1 MNLLPQSHE
10 EFRDKEYWDSF
21 FKKRGTKAFEWY
33 GEYAELSGILHKYIK
48 PKDEI
53 LVIGCGNSTLSADLY
68 DVGYRKITNIDVSEV
83 AIKKMSEIN
92 KDTRPEMTF
101 QSMDATNTS
110 FANDKFSCVLDKG
123 TLDALMPDD
132 GEENQKQIFKL
143 FNEIGRLL
151 RVGGRYVVVS
161 LLQSHVLTIILN
173 HFPKIGWMLRV
184 VHCVDAT
191 DHNQTYEGSSGGSRL
206 PVFVVICTKMLGM
219 IGKPAVIE
227 FSVDGETVQRLT
239 CEDELVSSIQ
249 RVRQGAIALHRVA
262 SGEEGAA
269 LDLYRPGEESPRYT
283 VHLANAFS
291 RVAGSPTFA
300 AFLVP
305 QGRETDWLFGSV
317 EGRQQLAKS
326 AGVSRLAVVSLHR
339 GQEYPGGLETI
350 RKEISPCVRRLAP
363 QALRESKIPILS
375 VAPDDAGA
383 VGQRQVIYKGK
394 SAITGDFVVEEVETS
409 RESVNGPKFV
419 RRLIFMQN
427 PRVVQS
433 EAWLKTVKSRK
444 GNPKKVVDNEHLSCD
459 HHYYMLIGVSS
470 VLSEASLV
478 PSKANKVAVVGLG
491 GGGLC
496 MYMQQHFKKASIT
509 AVEIDP
515 TIVDVATKYFGLT
528 LSEQLK
534 IHVGDGIEFIINA
547 AKEGKEF
554 SAILFD
560 VNSKDV
566 QKGMS
571 CPPAQFLTK
580 DTLKAV
586 QACLQN
592 TGGIFVLNLVCRSS
606 SLRREA
612 VNSLE
617 SIFGSAVCSYK
628 LDEEV
633 NEIFFC
639 SSISMEVEM
648 WKEVIAEGAKAMY
661 GNFHGKGQR
670 SSVID
675 LNEFSNGLLAANYD
689 V

>member
-21 FKKRGTKAFEWY
+21 FKKRGSKAFEWY
-33 GEYAELSGILHKYIK
+33 GEYAELSNILHKYIK
-48 PKDEI
+48 LKDEI

-68 DVGYRKITNIDVSEV
+68 DVGFKKITNIDVSEV
-83 AIKKMSEIN
+83 AIKKMSEVN
-92 KDTRPEMTF
+92 KEIRPEMTF
-101 QSMDATNTS
+101 QKMDATDTK

-123 TLDALMPDD
+123 TLDAMMPDD
-132 GEENQKQIFKL
+132 GEESQKQILKL

-161 LLQSHVLTIILN
+161 LLQSHILNIILN

-191 DHNQTYEGSSGGSRL
+191 DANQITEGSSGGSRL

-219 IGKPAVIE
+219 IGKQAVIE
-227 FSVDGETVQRLT
+227 FSVDGESVQRLT
-239 CEDELVSSIQ
+239 CEEELIQSIQ
-249 RVRQGAIALHRVA
+249 QVRKGALALHRVA

-269 LDLYRPGEESPRYT
+269 LDLYRPGQDTPRYT

-291 RVAGSPTFA
+291 RATGSPTFA

-363 QALRESKIPILS
+363 HALRESKIPILS

-383 VGQRQVIYKGK
+383 VGQRQVIHNGK
-394 SAITGDFVVEEVETS
+394 SEITGEFVVEEVETS
-409 RESVNGPKFV
+409 RESINGPKFV

-433 EAWLKTVKSRK
+433 ETWLKTVKSRK
-444 GNPKKVVDNEHLSCD
+444 GNPKKVVDNEHLSCE
-459 HHYYMLIGVSS
+459 HHYYMLIGVSA

-478 PSKANKVAVVGLG
+478 PSEANKVLVVGLG

-496 MYMQQHFKKASIT
+496 MYMQQLFKKASIT

-515 TIVDVATKYFGLT
+515 AILDVATKYFGLT
-528 LSEQLK
+528 LNDQLK
-534 IHVGDGIEFIINA
+534 VHIGDGVEYVVNA
-547 AKEGKEF
+547 AKEGTEY

-560 VNSKDV
+560 VDSKDI

-571 CPPAQFLTK
+571 CPPQQFLTK

-606 SLRREA
+606 SLRKE
-612 VNSLE
+612 VLNLLE
-617 SIFGSAVCSYK
+617 SIFGTAVCSYK

-633 NEIFFC
+633 NEIFYC
-639 SSISMEVEM
+639 SSISMEGEM
-648 WKEVIAEGAKAMY
+648 WREVVDEGAKALY
-661 GNFHGKGQR
+661 GNLHNKK
-670 SSVID
+670 SPVID
-675 LNEFSNGLLAANYD
+675 LNEFSNGLISAHYEVL
-689 V
+689 